1 MGVRGQATIWGS
13 LKDKVEMAL
22 EGPRDH
28 ETVRKYYRLVAHRLP
43 ELSDKQ
49 EILHSVW

>member
-1 MGVRGQATIWGS
+1 MREQATIWGS

-28 ETVRKYYRLVAHRLP
+28 ESVRKYYGLVAHRLQ
-43 ELSDKQ
+43 ELSDK
-49 EILHSVW
+49 EIHHSFW